1 MSAKRTGKGSSADQA
16 ARRLAKARK
25 GHDRETQ
32 KKERER
38 CATAIRD
45 EVTEQLESNN
55 DASFIEGLEY
65 AIEIVEG
72 LK

>member
-25 GHDRETQ
+25 EHDRETQ

-38 CATAIRD
+38 IVGVLQKKVDLMERLRGPVEYIEGHREAIR
-45 EVTEQLESNN
+45 T
-55 DASFIEGLEY
+55 IEGL
-65 AIEIVEG
+65 
-72 LK
+72 K